1 MLMKKKMNA
10 QKQPKQL
17 KYIAE
22 DKYGKRYDDNKL
34 LQLDFKQPRVPSRL
48 SLQRYEREDSVI
60 TVKNVTTEDNAMSSR
75 YAPFKRSIRY
85 KIALK
90 IKDEAASRE
99 SLSRE
104 LQLRKKSKSLMREG
118 KDQIRK
124 RMLTQWDSPSK

>member
-1 MLMKKKMNA
+1 
-10 QKQPKQL
+10 
-17 KYIAE
+17 
-22 DKYGKRYDDNKL
+22 
-34 LQLDFKQPRVPSRL
+34 
-48 SLQRYEREDSVI
+48 
-60 TVKNVTTEDNAMSSR
+60 MSSR
-75 YAPFKRSIRY
+75 YAPFKRSVRY

-90 IKDEAASRE
+90 VKDEAASRE